1 MLLESKPIVLKATM
15 IFTASELAVIVDDV
29 VASIVATLNASMST
43 LCAFNTLFCEYPV
56 ALDNRLL
63 VAIIPPEPLLPED
76 FAVTVLES
84 SAVKLVRSRAVI
96 AIDPADT
103 TVADLIN
110 AVAPPA
116 ASLRVIIAY
125 FESDVALDPMPNP
138 LVKIPARDLGMM
150 LLALTNFQ

>member
-15 IFTASELAVIVDDV
+15 IFTAFELAVIVDDV

-43 LCAFNTLFCEYPV
+43 LPPCAFNTLFCEYPV

-63 VAIIPPEPLLPED
+63 VAIMPPAPVV
-76 FAVTVLES
+76 AVTVLES

-125 FESDVALDPMPNP
+125 FESDVVLDPMPNP
-138 LVKIPARDLGMM
+138 VVKIPARDLGMM